1 MQALGK
7 PDMQEA
13 LQAEL
18 LKLRP
23 GSRVLLCRTLEVS
36 VKATK
41 AALEQVRRSV
51 EEERARVSGDVHVLY
66 LHFGVHE
73 GATGFNLERK
83 AFNEADFALDV
94 QGYSADHEP
103 INAKQG
109 VEFHY
114 TSNLPLEA
122 LALAASAAGYPCE
135 VSNDAGRYL
144 CNYVYFSSLMKCAR
158 KDEDALFVH
167 VPPVRCIAIEK
178 QLEFAKFLIKELV
191 RQEWAKV

>member
-1 MQALGK
+1 M
-7 PDMQEA
+7 
-13 LQAEL
+13 
-18 LKLRP
+18 
-23 GSRVLLCRTLEVS
+23 
-36 VKATK
+36 
-41 AALEQVRRSV
+41 
-51 EEERARVSGDVHVLY
+51 
-66 LHFGVHE
+66 HE

-83 AFNEADFALDV
+83 AFNEADFAADV

-158 KDEDALFVH
+158 KDEDALFCARAARPMYRH
-167 VPPVRCIAIEK
+167 GETARVRQVSHQGACPAGMGEGVNRG
-178 QLEFAKFLIKELV
+178 KFLGKPACGRDMYVSVSQLK
-191 RQEWAKV
+191 Q